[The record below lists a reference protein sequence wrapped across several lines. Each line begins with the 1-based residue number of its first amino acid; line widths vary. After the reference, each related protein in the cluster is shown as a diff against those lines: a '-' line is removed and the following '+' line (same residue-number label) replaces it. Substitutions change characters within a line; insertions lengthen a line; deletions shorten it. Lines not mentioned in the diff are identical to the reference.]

1 MNVPRSVDEAK
12 VHAIHRRLVL
22 AKDILED
29 SDKLPGRLGII
40 DDGSSYLKHPRH
52 DREALVIYL
61 LLTCFDFLGQ
71 PAEYRTFREWLESND
86 SDHKTQR
93 DEAIGKLDESA
104 SPTEISLALV
114 KAYDLSFG
122 VKNSFFKGIS
132 NLTQSSRDLVLNSI
146 HLFEAKDWRQRSPTT
161 SVGASPLERSE
172 DELQKIK
179 LQYLYLKR
187 NRFTHS
193 LEQQDHLSAPR
204 QSLLGLGLFDE
215 NKLKDMDIGAC
226 WIVSLTSQGIQY
238 HCQFDDEMPRKPRI
252 LAKVKDW
259 PFLLF
264 EALYDAIGIPFDRTS
279 IDLSFQVYRETDSP
293 CYPTWGKVPHSS
305 LYSLLLPP
313 PAES

>member
-1 MNVPRSVDEAK
+1 MNVHRSVDEAK

-40 DDGSSYLKHPRH
+40 DVGSAYLKHPRH

-93 DEAIGKLDESA
+93 NEVIGKLDESA
-104 SPTEISLALV
+104 SPTEISLALA

-122 VKNSFFKGIS
+122 VKNSFFKGIFS
-132 NLTQSSRDLVLNSI
+132 LPQSSRDLVLNSI

-193 LEQQDHLSAPR
+193 LEQQDHLSAPG

-215 NKLKDMDIGAC
+215 NSFRDMDIGAC
-226 WIVSLTSQGIQY
+226 WIASLTSQGIQY
-238 HCQFDDEMPRKPRI
+238 HCQFDDEMPRKTRM
-252 LAKVKDW
+252 LVKVKDW

-264 EALYDAIGIPFDRTS
+264 EALYDVIDIPFDKTS

-293 CYPTWGKVPHSS
+293 CYPTWAKVPHSS

-313 PAES
+313 PTES